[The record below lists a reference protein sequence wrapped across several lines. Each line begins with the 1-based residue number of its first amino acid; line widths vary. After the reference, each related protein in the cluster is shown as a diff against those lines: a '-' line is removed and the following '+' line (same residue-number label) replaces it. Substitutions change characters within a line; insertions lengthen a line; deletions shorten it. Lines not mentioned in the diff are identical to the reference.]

1 MSATGTNT
9 KHARSLMVLNS
20 TKFMTLRTNANSCT
34 SAVYVNESDLEA
46 IWYIFAAKVFNI
58 TQSDT

>member
-46 IWYIFAAKVFNI
+46 IFAAKVFNI